1 MSKEEDRCLVESQ
14 KPFDGFDLQ
23 DSKPNLD
30 FKLDAKF
37 LELSQLF
44 SNMDAETASPSKS
57 SIMAPSNQIGSFKRK
72 SLANEANSL
81 LGISFFP
88 KDQKVISATGAITEA
103 GTDIGMTQFMNE
115 VNWAGI
121 SLTVKE
127 QVSGNSRQSKGGL
140 FDTNAFAKSLPHAD
154 QNIQNS
160 IESTHNNDSTNYR
173 NAPMNIVGSKN
184 PLFKSDVTA
193 SDTSVTKIKNQEI
206 FKSRVLKDESK
217 MQSIKVLP
225 QEGSLFLSFAK
236 KLYCC

>member
-1 MSKEEDRCLVESQ
+1 MRKEEDRCLVESQ

-23 DSKPNLD
+23 PNLD
-30 FKLDAKF
+30 FKLDPKF
-37 LELSQLF
+37 LEISQLF

-57 SIMAPSNQIGSFKRK
+57 TIMAPSNQIGSFRRK
-72 SLANEANSL
+72 SLANEENTL

-88 KDQKVISATGAITEA
+88 KDQKVISATGAVTEV

-140 FDTNAFAKSLPHAD
+140 LGTNAFAKSLPHAD
-154 QNIQNS
+154 QKIQNS
-160 IESTHNNDSTNYR
+160 IESRHNNDSTNYR
-173 NAPMNIVGSKN
+173 NAPINIVSSKK

-193 SDTSVTKIKNQEI
+193 SDISVTKIKNQEI
-206 FKSRVLKDESK
+206 FKSRVSKDESK
-217 MQSIKVLP
+217 RQSIKVLP
-225 QEGSLFLSFAK
+225 QEGSFFLSFAK